1 MFILY
6 PTRMIIV
13 KDSVGDIIRR
23 IMPNNAVKNRD
34 HSKSMIISKI
44 DEDRIYGLTSN
55 NGKMVDI
62 DMDIDHLDD
71 FMFGE
76 NNNYDFSIENTIDWV
91 LYSVETK
98 MYFTLERVFKIYSL
112 THGIYNEKVEFKKVK
127 RGNSGT
133 TIILEYVDGR
143 GVACELNN
151 PNYTASIPLKD
162 IKYIPFF
169 DDYHC
174 TVML

>member
-13 KDSVGDIIRR
+13 KDGVGDIIRR
-23 IMPNNAVKNRD
+23 IMLNSTVKNRD
-34 HSKSMIISKI
+34 HSKSIIISKI

-76 NNNYDFSIENTIDWV
+76 NNNYDFSIENTIDWI
-91 LYSVETK
+91 LYSVEAK
-98 MYFTLERVFKIYSL
+98 VYYTLGKVFDIYSL
-112 THGIYNEKVEFKKVK
+112 THGIYTEKVEFKKVK

-133 TIILEYVDGR
+133 TIILEYTDGR

-151 PNYTASIPLKD
+151 PNYTAGIPLKD
-162 IKYIPFF
+162 IRYIPFF
-169 DDYHC
+169 DDC
-174 TVML
+174 TVI

>member
-23 IMPNNAVKNRD
+23 IMLNSTVKNRD
-34 HSKSMIISKI
+34 HSKSIIISKI

-76 NNNYDFSIENTIDWV
+76 NNNYDFSIENTIDWI
-91 LYSVETK
+91 LYSVEAK
-98 MYFTLERVFKIYSL
+98 AYYTLGKVFDIYSL
-112 THGIYNEKVEFKKVK
+112 THGIYTEKVEFKKVK

-133 TIILEYVDGR
+133 TIILEYTDGR

-151 PNYTASIPLKD
+151 PNYTAGIPLKD
-162 IKYIPFF
+162 IRHIPFF
-169 DDYHC
+169 DDC
-174 TVML
+174 TVI

>member
-23 IMPNNAVKNRD
+23 IMLNSTVKNRD
-34 HSKSMIISKI
+34 HSKSIIISKI

-76 NNNYDFSIENTIDWV
+76 NNNYDFSIENTIDWI
-91 LYSVETK
+91 LYSVEAK
-98 MYFTLERVFKIYSL
+98 AYYTLGKVFDIYSL
-112 THGIYNEKVEFKKVK
+112 THGIYTEKVE
-127 RGNSGT
+127 
-133 TIILEYVDGR
+133 
-143 GVACELNN
+143 
-151 PNYTASIPLKD
+151 
-162 IKYIPFF
+162 
-169 DDYHC
+169 
-174 TVML
+174 

>member
-13 KDSVGDIIRR
+13 KDSIGDIIRR
-23 IMPNNAVKNRD
+23 IMPNYTVKNRD

-44 DEDRIYGLTSN
+44 DEDRIYGLISN

-62 DMDIDHLDD
+62 DMDIDHIDD
-71 FMFGE
+71 FMFGD
-76 NNNYDFSIENTIDWV
+76 NYDCIIENTIDWI
-91 LYSVETK
+91 LYSVEAK
-98 MYFTLERVFKIYSL
+98 AYYTLGKVFDIYSL
-112 THGIYNEKVEFKKVK
+112 THGIYTEKVEFKKVK

-133 TIILEYVDGR
+133 TIILEYTDGR

-151 PNYTASIPLKD
+151 PNYTASMPLKD
-162 IKYIPFF
+162 IRYIPFF
-169 DDYHC
+169 DDC
-174 TVML
+174 IVQ